1 MIAYLAL
8 KDGTV
13 FKGKSIGLVGKAS
26 GEVVFNTSMTGYQE
40 MLTDPSYEGQMIVM
54 TYPMVGNYGTNHKD
68 VQSSRCHAK
77 GLMVTELCG
86 QPSNYRAEKKLHT
99 YLVENG
105 VVGMKGVDTRSLT
118 LHIRTWGTMP
128 GIIACE
134 ADPSALA
141 EEAKALPAFGGPE
154 LVRSVTT
161 ERAYE
166 AGNGPRTVSLF
177 DFGVKA
183 NVIDSLVNLGL
194 KVRVLPAWATAEEAL
209 EGDVVGV
216 VLSNGP
222 GDPNDASYAL
232 GPIRRILETGMP
244 VMGIC
249 LGHQLLGLATGA
261 GAVRMKFGHRGAN
274 HPVRDVET
282 NRCYITSQN
291 HGYALDPEGLWDDW
305 KITHYNLHDGT
316 VEGMR
321 HKRLPAFSVQFHP
334 EAFPGPGDT
343 SHIFER
349 FMSIVDE
356 RGGIYAKR

>member
-8 KDGTV
+8 KDGSV
-13 FKGKSIGLVGKAS
+13 FRGKSIGLVGKAT

-54 TYPMVGNYGTNHKD
+54 TYPMVGNYGTNRKD

-77 GLMVTELCG
+77 GLLVTELCG

-118 LHIRTWGTMP
+118 LHIRSCGTMP

-134 ADPSALA
+134 ADPSLLS
-141 EEAKALPAFGGPE
+141 EEARALPAFGGPS

-161 ERAYE
+161 EKAYE
-166 AGNGPRTVSLF
+166 IGDGPRTVSLF

-183 NVIDSLVNLGL
+183 NVIDSLVSLGL
-194 KVRVLPAWATAEEAL
+194 RVRVLPAWSSAGQAL
-209 EGDVVGV
+209 EGGVAGV

-222 GDPNDASYAL
+222 GDPKDVEYAL
-232 GPIRRILETGMP
+232 GPIRQIMETGTPM
-244 VMGIC
+244 MGIC

-261 GAVRMKFGHRGAN
+261 VSVKMKFGHRGAN
-274 HPVRDVET
+274 HPVKDIEAGK
-282 NRCYITSQN
+282 CYITSQN
-291 HGYALDPEGLWDDW
+291 HGYALDPEGLQDDW

-321 HKRLPAFSVQFHP
+321 HKELPIFSVQFHP

-343 SHIFER
+343 SHIFTDYIR
-349 FMSIVDE
+349 LVDE